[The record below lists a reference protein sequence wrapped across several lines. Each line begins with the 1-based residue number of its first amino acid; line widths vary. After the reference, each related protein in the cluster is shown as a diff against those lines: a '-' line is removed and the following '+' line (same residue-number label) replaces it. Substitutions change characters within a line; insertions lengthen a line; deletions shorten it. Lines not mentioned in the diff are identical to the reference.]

1 MVKEKRIKELNV
13 PIRRF
18 KEAKICELVDSFI
31 LSKLSDVLEI
41 KNVKI
46 NSDEWLCV
54 MKQIPGPKL
63 DYDTNESL
71 CY

>member
-1 MVKEKRIKELNV
+1 MAKEKRIKELNV

-31 LSKLSDVLEI
+31 LSNLSDVLEI

-46 NSDEWLCV
+46 NSDE
-54 MKQIPGPKL
+54 
-63 DYDTNESL
+63 
-71 CY
+71 

>member
-18 KEAKICELVDSFI
+18 KEAKICELVDSLI
-31 LSKLSDVLEI
+31 LSNLSDVLEI

-46 NSDEWLCV
+46 NSDE
-54 MKQIPGPKL
+54 
-63 DYDTNESL
+63 
-71 CY
+71 